1 MRDYVKQCMTD
12 YLESVWRNAMR
23 YERDKKAVRRGTKA
37 LLELTTEKGCGAW
50 VSGKEIRSRA
60 RLEQG
65 TGLWPWIEA
74 GVVEKARGVR
84 RIRPE
89 FYLAMQ
95 RAMDESGQR
104 PIQTSFLRR

>member
-60 RLEQG
+60 RLAQG

-74 GVVEKARGVR
+74 GVVEKTRGVR

-89 FYLAMQ
+89 FYPAMQ
-95 RAMDESGQR
+95 RVMDESVQR